1 MASLIWFL
9 IALTGMA
16 AWIVAVRLFVDG
28 RKLLSIGVGLLA
40 GAAFIMMVVL
50 GTPGHPG
57 ATFARAA
64 DSQGVPLQPDLHLLA
79 AESLRGQQVFVDAG
93 VTPLLF
99 VNPAQSGASLRPI
112 ETALSRLKAYRP
124 VMIVGTHFTQPLSAP
139 AVMTRFVRQQKI
151 TLPVVIQEGA
161 PALYVTTTPTLIAQ
175 LHGHWVR
182 VTGVSAIAAWLVRH
196 DRLTVPTASQKP

>member
-1 MASLIWFL
+1 MASLIWIL
-9 IALTGMA
+9 GGITALA
-16 AWIVAVRLFVDG
+16 AVLVAIRLFVRG
-28 RKLLSIGVGLLA
+28 RKLLGVGIALVA
-40 GAAFIMMVVL
+40 GAAIVL
-50 GTPGHPG
+50 MGARIAPVHPVSSM
-57 ATFARAA
+57 TRAA
-64 DSQGVPLQPDLHLLA
+64 AAQGVPLQPDLHLLA
-79 AESLRGQQVFVDAG
+79 AESLQGQQVFVDAG

-99 VNPAQSGASLRPI
+99 VNPAQSGVSLRPI

-124 VMIVGTHFTQPLSAP
+124 VMVVGTHFAQPLSAP
-139 AVMTRFVRQQKI
+139 AVMTRFVRQHKI

-161 PALYVTTTPTLIAQ
+161 PSLYVTGTPTLIAQ

>member
-1 MASLIWFL
+1 MASLIWIL
-9 IALTGMA
+9 GGITAVA
-16 AWIVAVRLFVDG
+16 AVLVAIRLFVHG
-28 RKLLSIGVGLLA
+28 RKWWGVGIALVAGVGLVLT
-40 GAAFIMMVVL
+40 GARVAPV
-50 GTPGHPG
+50 HPV
-57 ATFARAA
+57 ASLTRAA
-64 DSQGVPLQPDLHLLA
+64 AAQGVPLQPDLHLLA

-196 DRLTVPTASQKP
+196 DRLTVPTASKKP